1 MKIINDI
8 YNAMNEGFAVYKSAA
23 AALEKRRRELSGNEY
38 SDEYRASELQTIAI
52 RRDFDILQLDKRV
65 RAAIDNFKIAARK
78 KTAFNAGDILPT
90 TIALF
95 GGNVPLTR
103 DDYVFAFDTAT
114 NNSTRRYICACAESK
129 GVVDFGRKVYTADE
143 YAAAADA
150 IYTFFRSAMQRPQW
164 EKQWISDL
172 DVVAPECLKG
182 ADL

>member
-38 SDEYRASELQTIAI
+38 TDEFRASELQNIAI

-65 RAAIDNFKIAARK
+65 RAAIDSFKLSARK

-95 GGNVPLTR
+95 GGDVPLTR
-103 DDYVFAFDTAT
+103 DDYAFAFDAAT

-129 GVVDFGRKVYTADE
+129 NIDIARKVFTADE
-143 YAAAADA
+143 YDTAADA
-150 IYTFFRSAMQRPQW
+150 LYTFFRSAMQRPQW
-164 EKQWISDL
+164 EQQWLNDL
-172 DVVAPECLKG
+172 SVVTPECLKG

>member
-1 MKIINDI
+1 MKIINEIRD
-8 YNAMNEGFAVYKSAA
+8 AMNEGFNIYKTAA

-38 SDEYRASELQTIAI
+38 SDEYRASELQNVAI
-52 RRDFDILQLDKRV
+52 RRDFDVLQLDKRV
-65 RAAIDNFKIAARK
+65 RTAINSFKLSARR
-78 KTAFNAGDILPT
+78 KTAYNAADVSPSTL
-90 TIALF
+90 ALF
-95 GGNVPLTR
+95 GGDVPLTR
-103 DDYVFAFDTAT
+103 DDYQFAFDTAT
-114 NNSTRRYICACAESK
+114 TASTRRYVCACAESR
-129 GVVDFGRKVYTADE
+129 GIDIERKVYTADE

>member
-38 SDEYRASELQTIAI
+38 TDEFRASELQNIVFK
-52 RRDFDILQLDKRV
+52 RDFDILQLDKRV
-65 RAAIDNFKIAARK
+65 RAAIDSFKIAARR
-78 KTAFNAGDILPT
+78 KTAYNAADVLPT

-95 GGNVPLTR
+95 GGDVPLTR
-103 DDYVFAFDTAT
+103 DDYQFAFDTAT
-114 NNSTRRYICACAESK
+114 NHSTRRYICACAESK
-129 GVVDFGRKVYTADE
+129 GVDFGRKVYTADE
-143 YAAAADA
+143 YDRAADA

-164 EKQWISDL
+164 EQQWLNDL
-172 DVVAPECLKG
+172 SVVTPECLKG

>member
-38 SDEYRASELQTIAI
+38 SDEYRASELQNIAI
-52 RRDFDILQLDKRV
+52 KRDFDILQLDKRV
-65 RAAIDNFKIAARK
+65 RAAIDNFKIAARR
-78 KTAFNAGDILPT
+78 KTAYNAGDVLPT

-95 GGNVPLTR
+95 GGDVPLTR
-103 DDYVFAFDTAT
+103 DDYQFAFDTAT
-114 NNSTRRYICACAESK
+114 NHSTRRYICACAESK
-129 GVVDFGRKVYTADE
+129 GIDIARKVFTADE
-143 YAAAADA
+143 YDTAADA
-150 IYTFFRSAMQRPQW
+150 IYTFFRSSMQRPQW

>member
-23 AALEKRRRELSGNEY
+23 AALEKRRRELSGNEFT
-38 SDEYRASELQTIAI
+38 DEYRASELQNIAI

-95 GGNVPLTR
+95 GGDVPLTR
-103 DDYVFAFDTAT
+103 DDYQFAFDAATTA
-114 NNSTRRYICACAESK
+114 STRRYICACAESK
-129 GVVDFGRKVYTADE
+129 GIDIGRKVFTADE
-143 YAAAADA
+143 YGSAADA
-150 IYTFFRSAMQRPQW
+150 LYTFFRSSMQRPQW
-164 EKQWISDL
+164 EQQWLSDL
-172 DVVAPECLKG
+172 DVVSPECLKG